1 MQFPYSPDHLQHR
14 SGSKI
19 VSVLAPFHEE
29 HKPRDG
35 WSQDQWGFRCIVEWC
50 DTHKTSEADVYM
62 TGIVY
67 DGTNEGCAEFGKL
80 SAAMTAYLNE
90 AGEWRQS
97 KPQGWCAHRK
107 AKAAA

>member
-1 MQFPYSPDHLQHR
+1 MQFPYTAEHLQHR
-14 SGSKI
+14 SGSQI

-29 HKPRDG
+29 YKPRDG
-35 WSQDQWGFRCIVEWC
+35 WSQDQWGFKCLVKWS
-50 DTHKTSEADVYM
+50 DTGKTTEADVYM
-62 TGIVY
+62 AAICY
-67 DGTNEGCAEFGKL
+67 DGTDDGHIEFGKL